1 MVEQQTFNLLVVG
14 STPASLT
21 KQPAE
26 GNSGAMPGVRTGA
39 DRPPAIPQSVF
50 SNFKGTS

>member
-1 MVEQQTFNLLVVG
+1 
-14 STPASLT
+14 
-21 KQPAE
+21 
-26 GNSGAMPGVRTGA
+26 MPGVRTGA